1 MIEFN
6 FDKEP
11 TGTTYKD
18 IKKELISLFEPFQ
31 HIQSSRT
38 KYINRL
44 YFTPEFILMINKTL
58 KCEMKCNCHPIKNND
73 YKVKLEGII
82 LSKKHRDD
90 WMDAIERIFDQNYLI
105 KVLKKSII

>member
-73 YKVKLEGII
+73 YKSFIFNNLYENNTINFDNSPTHFLERLFGII
-82 LSKKHRDD
+82 K
-90 WMDAIERIFDQNYLI
+90 
-105 KVLKKSII
+105 